1 MLWCKGN
8 QSDEFPRRLARVL
21 VCFEHMRSKMAR
33 KNHESFATLVIQ
45 GFFQSRS
52 QRIYQ
57 RDGENIGGSLCQ
69 ATGQRRLGLS
79 RMLSSI
85 ARTSHILSRRESFR
99 LARHCLW
106 LECDATVNSGCAV
119 VLRWRRLMPRRCAEV
134 LRRRRGAHVIFIIS
148 TTVQAE
154 STQEPKKTYI
164 CLENAFPSQ
173 KCIFDYNQKVLK
185 IKK

>member
-1 MLWCKGN
+1 MEEKRRNNPSILSCNFLPNIIDTRFRTRTRTNTNPNGTEANAAGRSVLYPCCGMLWCKGN

-79 RMLSSI
+79 RMLSSN
-85 ARTSHILSRRESFR
+85 ARTSHILSKRESFR
-99 LARHCLW
+99 LARHCL
-106 LECDATVNSGCAV
+106 
-119 VLRWRRLMPRRCAEV
+119 
-134 LRRRRGAHVIFIIS
+134 
-148 TTVQAE
+148 
-154 STQEPKKTYI
+154 
-164 CLENAFPSQ
+164 
-173 KCIFDYNQKVLK
+173 
-185 IKK
+185 